1 MQGLRAP
8 LSQEDIQFFSQLD
21 NLFEYDLKNAPA
33 QWEVC
38 AGGRDNCFIDW
49 KGDMYACP
57 RSRVKIGNFYQGD
70 GAVVQLSWEKG
81 HSGEYRTSHLL
92 RLFSSMWMEH

>member
-57 RSRVKIGNFYQGD
+57 RSRVKIGNFIKVMELLCRYLARGRF
-70 GAVVQLSWEKG
+70 VTVIL
-81 HSGEYRTSHLL
+81 HLVT
-92 RLFSSMWMEH
+92 